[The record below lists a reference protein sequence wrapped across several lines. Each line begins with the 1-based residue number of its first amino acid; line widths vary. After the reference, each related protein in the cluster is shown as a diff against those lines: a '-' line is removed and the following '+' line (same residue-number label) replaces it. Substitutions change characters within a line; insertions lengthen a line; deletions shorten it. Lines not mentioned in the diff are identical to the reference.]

1 MRFSRFRHYCLLIV
15 VRWCLSQLLLT
26 NYKYLKMKRNPEKVT
41 LRFSKK
47 ENDIVTSYPEYK
59 NRNGKITANILYTFY
74 EMAEKYAKEN
84 GYKDLREYFDK
95 GGFDFETFTI
105 SINAKNG
112 QTQNIRVDGRVFS

>member
-1 MRFSRFRHYCLLIV
+1 
-15 VRWCLSQLLLT
+15 
-26 NYKYLKMKRNPEKVT
+26 MKRNPEKVT
-41 LRFSKK
+41 LRYSKK
-47 ENDIVTSYPEYK
+47 EKDIVTSYPEYK